1 MKVLVVNNMAPF
13 VWGGA
18 EELARNLLI
27 HLAAAGHEAELLR
40 IPFQWEPA
48 TVIPSQMMMVR
59 ALELWNVDHVI
70 ALKFPAYLIRHRS
83 KSLWLI
89 HQYRQA
95 YDLFDIGHTNLPAGE
110 VGAGLREMIQVAD
123 EQSFAECRSIHTISP
138 VISERLLQYHGRGAL
153 PLRAPLNDPESF
165 PGGEFGDYV
174 FVGGRVNGM
183 KRQHLMIEALAQT
196 DHGMGLVVAGPPDG
210 PDDARRLV
218 EAVARLGLEDR
229 VRLELTLLPRERYA
243 AYVNNA
249 AAVAYLPFM
258 EDSMGY
264 VAMEGACAGKPL
276 ITTSDSGGVLD
287 LVSDGETGWVAQ
299 PDATSLADVLRRV
312 FADPGTAKGYGAAAQ
327 RRWNAM
333 GITWERTVQALLP

>member
-18 EELARNLLI
+18 EELARNLVI
-27 HLAAAGHEAELLR
+27 HLAVAGHEAELLR

-70 ALKFPAYLIRHRS
+70 ALKFPAYLIRHPS
-83 KSLWLI
+83 KSLWLV

-95 YDLFDIGHTNLPAGE
+95 YDLFDLGHTNLPAGE
-110 VGAGLREMIQVAD
+110 VGTGLREMIRAAD
-123 EQSFAECRSIHTISP
+123 EQCFAECRSIHTVSP
-138 VISERLLQYHGRGAL
+138 VISERLLHSHRRSAP
-153 PLRAPLNDPESF
+153 PLRAPLNDPENF
-165 PGGEFGDYV
+165 PGGDFGDYV
-174 FVGGRVNGM
+174 FVGGRVNAM
-183 KRQHLMIEALAQT
+183 KRQHLMIEALAQV
-196 DHGMGLVVAGPPDG
+196 DPGIGLVVAGPPDG

-218 EAVARLGLEDR
+218 DLVARHGLEER
-229 VRLELTLLPRERYA
+229 VKLDLRFLPRSTYA
-243 AYVNNA
+243 AYLNNA

-258 EDSMGY
+258 EDSIGY
-264 VAMEGACAGKPL
+264 VVMEGACAGKPL
-276 ITTSDSGGVLD
+276 ITTTDSGGVLD
-287 LVSDGETGWVAQ
+287 LVSDEETGWVAP
-299 PDATSLADVLRRV
+299 PDATSLANVLRRV
-312 FADPGTAKGYGAAAQ
+312 FAESASAREYGAAAR

>member
-13 VWGGA
+13 IWGGA
-18 EELARNLLI
+18 EELARNLVI

-48 TVIPSQMMMVR
+48 TVIPSQMLMVR

-70 ALKFPAYLIRHRS
+70 ALKFPAYLVRHRS

-110 VGAGLREMIQVAD
+110 VGTGLREMIKAAD
-123 EQSFAECRSIHTISP
+123 DQCFAECRSIHTISP
-138 VISERLLQYHGRGAL
+138 QISERLLLYNGRSAAPL
-153 PLRAPLNDPESF
+153 PAPLNDPENF

-174 FVGGRVNGM
+174 FVGGRVNAM

-196 DHGMGLVVAGPPDG
+196 DRGMGLVVAGPPDG
-210 PDDARRLV
+210 PDDASRLV
-218 EAVARLGLEDR
+218 DLVARLGLEDR
-229 VRLELTLLPRERYA
+229 VKLDLRFLPRSTYA
-243 AYVNNA
+243 AYLNNA

-258 EDSMGY
+258 EDSIGY
-264 VAMEGACAGKPL
+264 VSIEGACAGKPL
-276 ITTSDSGGVLD
+276 ITTIDSGGVLD
-287 LVSDGETGWVAQ
+287 LVSDEETGWVAQ
-299 PDATSLADVLRRV
+299 PDATALADVLRRV
-312 FADPGTAKGYGAAAQ
+312 FADLATAKGYGAAAR